1 VGAECIFLI
10 RNGELVLLE
19 QHPYESETLLQE
31 ALASFPAVLAGSS
44 TVDDLPASRLLL
56 VWRAMSF
63 LKAQGVRQVLAP
75 HPCYLHDLVCATAH
89 KTPGRMRVRLNLS
102 GARTHAWSIR

>member
-1 VGAECIFLI
+1 MGAEGIFLI

-19 QHPYESETLLQE
+19 QRPYDSEAVLQE

-56 VWRAMSF
+56 VAGDELSEGPGSPPSPRPSS
-63 LKAQGVRQVLAP
+63 LLSTRP
-75 HPCYLHDLVCATAH
+75 VCATAH
-89 KTPGRMRVRLNLS
+89 KTPDACECGSTSRAHEPTLR
-102 GARTHAWSIR
+102 SIR